1 MQTNTEILVQ
11 GSPEWFAA
19 RCGRFTSS
27 EYWKLTVQPKTKK
40 DREAGKLSATTENYL
55 LEKLQERLTG
65 EVKDQKEF
73 RQAEWGHMN
82 EPLARERYAYLT
94 GRWVEETGFTQY
106 GNNAGGSPD
115 GLVDFDGILEIKCPS
130 AEYLKRALENP
141 AHNRAYYAQIQMNLL
156 ITGRDWCDYVVFDPR
171 MPDDIGITIQ
181 RIMADHA
188 MQEEIRTTLNWAEEQ
203 MDKLEKDL
211 RDKIANNHK
220 SFQI

>member
-1 MQTNTEILVQ
+1 
-11 GSPEWFAA
+11 
-19 RCGRFTSS
+19 
-27 EYWKLTVQPKTKK
+27 
-40 DREAGKLSATTENYL
+40 
-55 LEKLQERLTG
+55 
-65 EVKDQKEF
+65 
-73 RQAEWGHMN
+73 MN
-82 EPLARERYAYLT
+82 EPLARDRYAYLT

-106 GNNAGGSPD
+106 GDNAGGSPD

-156 ITGRDWCDYVVFDPR
+156 ITDRYWCDYVVFDPR

-181 RIMADHA
+181 RIMADHP
-188 MQEEIRTTLNWAEEQ
+188 MMEEIRQTLNWAEKQ
-203 MDKLEKDL
+203 MDKLEEDL